1 MAHIFRAKLGPEQSF
16 KSFHLERFSWVYAGL
31 MSTYGPVEKAA
42 RAELRNLGLS
52 VQSSVAAAALVA
64 VARKLD
70 QTTGAASAA
79 AAGREVRL
87 AIGALRQPE
96 TVDSDLAELFTA
108 LG

>member
-1 MAHIFRAKLGPEQSF
+1 M
-16 KSFHLERFSWVYAGL
+16 VT
-31 MSTYGPVEKAA
+31 MGPVEKAA
-42 RAELRNLGLS
+42 RRELRDLHLS

-70 QTTGAASAA
+70 ATTGAASAA

-87 AIGALRQPE
+87 AIAALRRPE
-96 TVDSDLAELFTA
+96 AIDPELAELFTA

>member
-1 MAHIFRAKLGPEQSF
+1 MTS
-16 KSFHLERFSWVYAGL
+16 
-31 MSTYGPVEKAA
+31 YGPVERAA
-42 RAELRNLGLS
+42 RAELRALHLS

-70 QTTGAASAA
+70 ATTGAASAA

-87 AIGALRQPE
+87 AIAALRQPE
-96 TVDSDLAELFTA
+96 ATIDPELLEMFNA